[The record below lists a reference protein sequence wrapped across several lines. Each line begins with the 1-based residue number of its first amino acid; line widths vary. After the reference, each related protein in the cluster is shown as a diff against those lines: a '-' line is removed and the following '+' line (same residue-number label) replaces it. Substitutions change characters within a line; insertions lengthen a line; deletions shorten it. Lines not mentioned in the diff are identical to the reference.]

1 MPASVLAS
9 AIWNREPSGSCSRAS
24 PIRRSQTTLDDNPS
38 RHGVL
43 HGRVLGYGT
52 RRRAA
57 QTFAFLAGC
66 VELLVITAGDDL
78 GLTEEELDMPA
89 DELPAGTHFIL
100 AAQLAAPVRAV
111 YIQNFRDGKDLLV
124 AEPGADLPSSSAT

>member
-1 MPASVLAS
+1 MIGTEEEFFLAV
-9 AIWNREPSGSCSRAS
+9 REGMTEDVRE
-24 PIRRSQTTLDDNPS
+24 TTLDDHPS

-111 YIQNFRDGKDLLV
+111 YIQNFRNGKDLLV
-124 AEPGADLPSSSAT
+124 VEPGADPPGSSAT